1 MQYKSR
7 TLYYSNLF
15 TRVASKL
22 SYFLSHFN
30 LFHWV
35 RGHVAL
41 TVFAGAVHLSHG
53 SPCEHPQHLTRCLLG
68 ILHSHR
74 EQTSQAIAGNELSGS
89 SDTHFGERSYIKHI
103 QPARAN
109 IVPEKLLTNAKS
121 LLSSGQPHSIYL
133 QPAGIVS
140 PNCTFVCAAHRQRER
155 RPVRLPT
162 YSEPPFI
169 YSSIQMVS
177 SKSLAQ
183 CRLASKANQLA
194 YSLLRAR
201 YQPTFGIG
209 QKLCSIFS
217 LLQITRFVLWSAQ
230 FEAAVSLAGLLAIHT
245 CVH

>member
-1 MQYKSR
+1 
-7 TLYYSNLF
+7 
-15 TRVASKL
+15 
-22 SYFLSHFN
+22 
-30 LFHWV
+30 V

-103 QPARAN
+103 EPAREN

-209 QKLCSIFS
+209 QQFCSIFS
-217 LLQITRFVLWSAQ
+217 LLQITRFVL
-230 FEAAVSLAGLLAIHT
+230 
-245 CVH
+245 